1 MQTCVW
7 RIFLSYSMGK
17 PSPALQGG
25 TKDSVGD
32 PATFGCLTISD
43 RASKGIYE
51 DESGPA
57 ILNFFHE
64 AVRSECD
71 PTHLALQDI

>member
-1 MQTCVW
+1 MRTSEYQPF
-7 RIFLSYSMGK
+7 RSYSMEI
-17 PSPALQGG
+17 PSPALHGG

-32 PATFGCLTISD
+32 PATFGVLTISD
-43 RASKGIYE
+43 RASKGIYD

-64 AVRSECD
+64 AIRSE
-71 PTHLALQDI
+71 